1 MLDLRLVVI
10 AAFSSFFIG
19 SVFSWWVT
27 SDYKNA
33 KHQQII
39 AEMYVAS
46 TQALLLA
53 QQKALD
59 TEREHI
65 RLATEIEVQ
74 HVQTR
79 QTLDLLG
86 ADNARL
92 ISESAGLYDRHSSG
106 SGSSQ
111 CSAPSSPA
119 EPVDTST
126 RTKLSNE
133 LTQFLLSESR
143 RADEAASYAQT
154 CYAWIEQIN
163 LANTK

>member
-1 MLDLRLVVI
+1 MLDLRLIII
-10 AAFSSFFIG
+10 AAFSAFTIG
-19 SVFSWWVT
+19 SISSWWVT

-33 KHQQII
+33 KHKHII
-39 AEMYVAS
+39 ADMYVAT

-59 TEREHI
+59 TERENN

-74 HVQTR
+74 YVQTR

-92 ISESAGLYDRHSSG
+92 AAQSAGLYDRHSSG

-111 CSAPSSPA
+111 CTTSSSSA

-126 RTKLSNE
+126 RTKLSDS
-133 LTQFLLSESR
+133 LTQLLLSESR
-143 RADEAASYAQT
+143 RADEAANYAQT
-154 CYAWIEQIN
+154 CYAWIQQIKLN
-163 LANTK
+163 QLK